1 MSSRPT
7 QLEEKDGDRVNARG
21 CSRQAGSYVFEQ
33 LRQGD
38 RTVLNRV
45 RRTWRLLAEGC
56 DGVCNI
62 CTPGCRVRRGG
73 SGGGDGLKVNLESR
87 SNVLRGRGDVPVA
100 GVANGWH
107 SRLGTGLG
115 VAFDV
120 RVGLFGARGL
130 RPGSVDRLDTC
141 RVPSEFGRV
150 DSGGDSSV
158 RRPEFGA
165 CLLCGGKLAGD
176 VSFFPAAHEVFNVWR
191 HPPFRF
197 AWEDAYMAD
206 GSFSSRGY
214 GGYKCGMHAI

>member
-1 MSSRPT
+1 M
-7 QLEEKDGDRVNARG
+7 
-21 CSRQAGSYVFEQ
+21 
-33 LRQGD
+33 
-38 RTVLNRV
+38 
-45 RRTWRLLAEGC
+45 
-56 DGVCNI
+56 
-62 CTPGCRVRRGG
+62 
-73 SGGGDGLKVNLESR
+73 KVNLESR

-120 RVGLFGARGL
+120 RVGFFRARGL

-165 CLLCGGKLAGD
+165 CLLCGGKLAGGVCMCGGKLAGD
-176 VSFFPAAHEVFNVWR
+176 VCSWP
-191 HPPFRF
+191 
-197 AWEDAYMAD
+197 
-206 GSFSSRGY
+206 S
-214 GGYKCGMHAI
+214 